1 MSVKSSFFLLTMLT
15 FLVAISV
22 EAFILV
28 NERNN
33 VQVLAEQNAQEI
45 VKGFKQLLVLKSD
58 PFKKQ
63 ALDYAA

>member
-15 FLVAISV
+15 FLVAFSV

-28 NERNN
+28 NERDD

-45 VKGFKQLLVLKSD
+45 VQGFKQLLVLKSD

>member
-28 NERNN
+28 NERDD

-45 VKGFKQLLVLKSD
+45 VQGFKQLLVLKSD